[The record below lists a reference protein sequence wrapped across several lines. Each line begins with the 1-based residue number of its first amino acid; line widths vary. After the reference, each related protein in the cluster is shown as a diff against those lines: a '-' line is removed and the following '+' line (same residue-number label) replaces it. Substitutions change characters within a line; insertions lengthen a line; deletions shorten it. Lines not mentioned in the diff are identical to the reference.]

1 LKQIYD
7 LEKGLGDVMPTNKPM
22 KNQWIEV
29 DGRLIPVTLPQH
41 WSGNDW
47 AITGTDNPL
56 PVANYTKKGNLW
68 LPTSED
74 NPVPTQVTGSNVEQL
89 KSRRESTKFAYRD
102 GILPLNAEETVA
114 EVTNECVI
122 HSITASFEEDNP
134 LYGYLRLS
142 FWNGTGWEMYRVFER
157 PDRERGGIT
166 PSRGTNNGLWINI
179 SSNGDGN
186 GYVMTWRRELQVRGF
201 RLEVINPGA
210 EDDEKS
216 IAVSVLYSE
225 VQ

>member
-1 LKQIYD
+1 
-7 LEKGLGDVMPTNKPM
+7 MPQNTPM
-22 KNQWIEV
+22 KRQFTTI
-29 DGRLIPVTLPQH
+29 DGRTVMSNLPQH
-41 WSGNDW
+41 WGGNDW
-47 AITGTDNPL
+47 AVTGVDNPL
-56 PVANYTKKGNLW
+56 PVGNYLQTDAGVWIPQKGSDDGAADVRL
-68 LPTSED
+68 
-74 NPVPTQVTGSNVEQL
+74 TGSNVEQL
-89 KSRRESTKFAYRD
+89 KSRRKSTKFAYRS
-102 GILPLNAEETVA
+102 GILPLNVEETVA

-122 HSITASFEEDNP
+122 HSITASFEEDDP

-142 FWNGTGWEMYRVFER
+142 FWNGTDWEMYRVFER
-157 PDRERGGIT
+157 PDVGRTGIT

-201 RLEVINPGA
+201 KLEVVNPGA

-225 VQ
+225 VR